1 MSDASAQKTPERR
14 TNYRQLFSFAVCCGM
29 ICWIIEYPIQPVFA
43 AANQNTL
50 LIGKQAL
57 SQDSYT
63 IPIAPPSPFG
73 GMTVEEIL
81 RLRVKAVW
89 QQPLLIGIN
98 YRPSEAV
105 FCRLRSRSAWR
116 ELPGDSLST
125 DDGEPRPSAG
135 SEYVL
140 NPYVLVA
147 ATIAAP
153 PIESNTEASAG
164 QLFPSSLFWE
174 SSQARAT
181 AVYDV
186 SSALRNTDRVDAE
199 PVSLDQLSLQL
210 VAMNARDMNLN
221 YAAIL
226 PNDANGVSL
235 PQELSEAVLIE
246 QYLRHDP
253 HCGAAGGC
261 NEVSP
266 PQKEFTGLRL
276 TDLPARMM
284 IRLWSDRPES
294 ADAAPDMRFVLTFR

>member
-1 MSDASAQKTPERR
+1 MTDASAKKPPERR
-14 TNYRQLFSFAVCCGM
+14 TNYRQLFSFAVCCGL

-57 SQDSYT
+57 SQDSYM
-63 IPIAPPSPFG
+63 IPIAPVSSFG

-116 ELPGDSLST
+116 ELPGESQSVSDA
-125 DDGEPRPSAG
+125 EPELSAG

-140 NPYVLVA
+140 NPYLLVA
-147 ATIAAP
+147 AKLAP
-153 PIESNTEASAG
+153 PPVEPNVDASAG
-164 QLFPSSLFWE
+164 QLFPISLSWE
-174 SSQARAT
+174 SNQCRAT

-186 SSALRNTDRVDAE
+186 SRDLRHSERLDVE
-199 PVSLDQLSLQL
+199 PVSLDEISLQL
-210 VAMNARDMNLN
+210 VGMNARDMNLN

-226 PNDANGVSL
+226 PNEANGVWL
-235 PQELSEAVLIE
+235 PQKLSEAVLIE

-253 HCGAAGGC
+253 HCGAPGGC

-276 TDLPARMM
+276 TDLPARMT
-284 IRLWSDRPES
+284 IRLWRDRPES
-294 ADAAPDMRFVLTFR
+294 PDAAPEMRFVLEFR

>member
-1 MSDASAQKTPERR
+1 MPAESAQKPEERR

-63 IPIAPPSPFG
+63 IPIAPASPFG

-116 ELPGDSLST
+116 ELPGDFQSVS
-125 DDGEPRPSAG
+125 DGEPGLSAG

-140 NPYVLVA
+140 NPYLLVA
-147 ATIAAP
+147 AMIAAP
-153 PIESNTEASAG
+153 PIEPNTEASVG
-164 QLFPSSLFWE
+164 QLFPSSLYWE

-181 AVYDV
+181 AVYEV
-186 SSALRNTDRVDAE
+186 SRYLQKTGRIEAE
-199 PVSLDQLSLQL
+199 PVSLEEISLQL
-210 VAMNARDMNLN
+210 VGMNARDMNLN
-221 YAAIL
+221 YASVL
-226 PNDANGVSL
+226 PSEADSISL
-235 PQELSEAVLIE
+235 PPELSGAVLIE

-253 HCGAAGGC
+253 HCGAPGGC

-276 TDLPARMM
+276 TDLPARMT
-284 IRLWSDRPES
+284 IRLWSDRPDS
-294 ADAAPDMRFVLTFR
+294 VDAIPDMRFVLEFR

>member
-1 MSDASAQKTPERR
+1 MTDASAKKPPERR
-14 TNYRQLFSFAVCCGM
+14 TNYRQLFSFAVCCGL

-43 AANQNTL
+43 ATNQNTL

-63 IPIAPPSPFG
+63 IPIAPASPFG

-105 FCRLRSRSAWR
+105 FCRLRSQSAWR
-116 ELPGDSLST
+116 ELPGDSPSAG
-125 DDGEPRPSAG
+125 DDEPGLTAG

-140 NPYVLVA
+140 NPYLLVA

-153 PIESNTEASAG
+153 PVEPDADASAW
-164 QLFPSSLFWE
+164 QLFPSSLYWE
-174 SSQARAT
+174 SNQSRAT
-181 AVYDV
+181 AVYAV
-186 SSALRNTDRVDAE
+186 SSDLQHTDRLEAE
-199 PVSLDQLSLQL
+199 PLSLDDFSLQL

-221 YAAIL
+221 YAAVL
-226 PNDANGVSL
+226 PNEADGITL
-235 PQELSEAVLIE
+235 PPELTRTVLIE

-253 HCGAAGGC
+253 QCGEPGGC

-266 PQKEFTGLRL
+266 PQKELTGLQL
-276 TDLPARMM
+276 TDLPARMT
-284 IRLWSDRPES
+284 IRLWNDRPES
-294 ADAAPDMRFVLTFR
+294 PDAAPDLWFVLEFR